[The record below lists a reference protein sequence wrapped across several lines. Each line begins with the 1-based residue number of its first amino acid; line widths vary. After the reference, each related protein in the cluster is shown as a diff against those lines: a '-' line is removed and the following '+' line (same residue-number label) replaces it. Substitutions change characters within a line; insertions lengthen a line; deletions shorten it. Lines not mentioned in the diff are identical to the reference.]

1 MQLAAN
7 YCQAQV
13 PNPWSLNPIQMQVS
27 HVDMDIVE
35 QFNIYKEGLML
46 NHAFALGLSLTL
58 STPF

>member
-1 MQLAAN
+1 
-7 YCQAQV
+7 
-13 PNPWSLNPIQMQVS
+13 MQVS

-46 NHAFALGLSLTL
+46 NHALGLSLTL